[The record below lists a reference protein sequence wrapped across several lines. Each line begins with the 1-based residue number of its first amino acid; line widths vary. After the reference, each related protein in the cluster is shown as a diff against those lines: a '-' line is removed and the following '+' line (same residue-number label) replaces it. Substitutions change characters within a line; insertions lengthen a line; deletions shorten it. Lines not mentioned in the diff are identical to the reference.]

1 MVTSQE
7 GRLSLETA
15 AEAEVKVS
23 NPKVSREDDELCTA
37 SRRVQDKGTIFDIL
51 FFTKYRS

>member
-23 NPKVSREDDELCTA
+23 NPKVSRDDDE
-37 SRRVQDKGTIFDIL
+37 
-51 FFTKYRS
+51 